1 MAFILRV
8 FSSTIGDLRS
18 LGFVRGLGLLLMGAL
33 VGSLIGCGSSP
44 NKDNPAEDLSKLYAE
59 AKAEIS
65 SGSYDK
71 AVKILE
77 KIDARATGTLMGQQ
91 ALLDLAYAQWKG
103 TEKTAALS
111 TIDRFIKLH
120 PSSPAFDYGLYL
132 KGLINFNDNLGLFGN
147 LAGQELSERD
157 QRAARDSY
165 QSFSQLVRQFPSS
178 SYAADAQLRMDYIVN
193 SLAAHEVHAARY
205 YLRRG
210 AYLAAA
216 NRAKQTITEYERAPA
231 VEEAMAILVES
242 YDLLDLKDLRDDAA
256 RILKRSYPDS
266 LYIQENRDK
275 RRGAWWQFWVR

>member
-1 MAFILRV
+1 MAFISQVLSPSFIALRLAQGARV
-8 FSSTIGDLRS
+8 LAWI
-18 LGFVRGLGLLLMGAL
+18 GLGVL
-33 VGSLIGCGSSP
+33 VGCSSAP
-44 NKDNPAEDLSKLYAE
+44 NKDNPAEDLAKLYAE
-59 AKAEIS
+59 AKSEIA
-65 SGSYDK
+65 SGTYDK
-71 AVKILE
+71 AIKILE

-91 ALLDLAYAQWKG
+91 ALLDMAYAQWKSN
-103 TEKTAALS
+103 EKTAATS

-165 QSFSQLVRQFPSS
+165 QAFSQLTRQFPNSN
-178 SYAADAQLRMDYIVN
+178 YAPDAQLRMDYIVN
-193 SLAAHEVHAARY
+193 SLAEHEVHVARY

-210 AYLAAA
+210 AFMAAA

-242 YDLLDLKDLRDDAA
+242 YDKLGLADLRDDAS
-256 RILKRSYPDS
+256 RVLKRSYPNS
-266 LYIQENRDK
+266 RFLPEALSS
-275 RRGAWWQFWVR
+275 RGRSWWRFW

>member
-1 MAFILRV
+1 MARIWV
-8 FSSTIGDLRS
+8 
-18 LGFVRGLGLLLMGAL
+18 GLLVGVSVGVL
-33 VGSLIGCGSSP
+33 VGCSSAP
-44 NKDNPAEDLSKLYAE
+44 NKDNPAEDLAKLYAE
-59 AKAEIS
+59 AKSELA
-65 SGSYDK
+65 SGTYDK
-71 AVKILE
+71 AIKILE

-91 ALLDLAYAQWKG
+91 ALLDMAYAQWK
-103 TEKTAALS
+103 TNEKTAATS

-165 QSFSQLVRQFPSS
+165 QAFSQVVRQFPNSN
-178 SYAADAQLRMDYIVN
+178 YAPDAQLRMDYIVN
-193 SLAAHEVHAARY
+193 SLAAHEVHVARY

-210 AYLAAA
+210 AFMAAA

-242 YDLLDLKDLRDDAA
+242 YDRLGLEDLRDDAS
-256 RILKRSYPDS
+256 RVLKRSYPNSRYLPES
-266 LYIQENRDK
+266 LSS
-275 RRGAWWQFWVR
+275 RGRAWWRFW

>member
-1 MAFILRV
+1 
-8 FSSTIGDLRS
+8 
-18 LGFVRGLGLLLMGAL
+18 MGAL
-33 VGSLIGCGSSP
+33 AGTFIGCSSSP

-59 AKAEIS
+59 AKAEIA

-103 TEKTAALS
+103 SEKTAALS

-165 QSFSQLVRQFPSS
+165 QSFSQLVRQFPGS

-193 SLAAHEVHAARY
+193 SLAAHEVHVARY

-242 YDLLDLKDLRDDAA
+242 YELLDLKDLRDDAA

-275 RRGAWWQFWVR
+275 RKGAWWQFWSR

>member
-1 MAFILRV
+1 
-8 FSSTIGDLRS
+8 
-18 LGFVRGLGLLLMGAL
+18 MGAL
-33 VGSLIGCGSSP
+33 AGTLIGCSSSP

-59 AKAEIS
+59 AKAEIA

-91 ALLDLAYAQWKG
+91 ALLDLAFAQWKG
-103 TEKTAALS
+103 NEKTAALS

-178 SYAADAQLRMDYIVN
+178 TYAADAQLRMDYIVN
-193 SLAAHEVHAARY
+193 SLAAHEVHVARY

-242 YDLLDLKDLRDDAA
+242 YELLDLKDLRDDAA

-275 RRGAWWQFWVR
+275 RKGAWWQFWSR

>member
-1 MAFILRV
+1 L
-8 FSSTIGDLRS
+8 SSTLGDLSRTS
-18 LGFVRGLGLLLMGAL
+18 VTRWLGLTLMGL
-33 VGSLIGCGSSP
+33 FLGCSSAP
-44 NKDNPAEDLSKLYAE
+44 NKDNPAEDLSKLYGE
-59 AKAEIS
+59 AKSEMS

-71 AVKILE
+71 AIKILE

-91 ALLDLAYAQWKG
+91 ALLDLAYSQWKSN
-103 TEKTAALS
+103 EKTAATS

-157 QRAARDSY
+157 QRAARDSF
-165 QSFSQLVRQFPSS
+165 QAFSQLVRQFPSS
-178 SYAADAQLRMDYIVN
+178 TYAADAQLRMDYIVN
-193 SLAAHEVHAARY
+193 SLADHEVHVARY

-210 AYLAAA
+210 AFMAAA

-242 YDLLDLKDLRDDAA
+242 YDRLGLADLRDDAS
-256 RILKRSYPDS
+256 RVLKRSYPNSRFLPDTLFS
-266 LYIQENRDK
+266 RS
-275 RRGAWWQFWVR
+275 RPWWRFW